1 MTGAAHESS
10 AAVVSRKGRQP
21 RIYIPLDTI
30 VEGVNR
36 AGARFRCRTVLD
48 NLSKEGL
55 YLRLQED
62 IAVGTRVSF
71 VIQLSKH
78 GMCQEGAG
86 TVLRVE
92 QRLDGKRGVAI
103 KMDLP

>member
-1 MTGAAHESS
+1 MAQAQKSLAAGAG
-10 AAVVSRKGRQP
+10 RKGRQP
-21 RIYIPLDTI
+21 RIYVPLGTT
-30 VEGVNR
+30 VEGVNQ
-36 AGARFRCRTVLD
+36 AGARFRCSTVLD
-48 NLSKEGL
+48 NLSKGGL

-62 IAVGTRVSF
+62 VAVGARVSF

-78 GMCQEGAG
+78 GACQRGAG

-92 QRLDGKRGVAI
+92 QRPDGRKGVAI